1 MIRRSTKYALEALG
15 VLVAAAMLLIGV
27 AVWQL
32 STGPISLN
40 FLTSTLEAMANA
52 ELETGEVEIGET
64 VLDWSEDR
72 TELLIYFRNVVVK
85 DGSGEQ
91 ALTVPR
97 AFLDL
102 RLRSLLLGE
111 LAPRAVG
118 IFGVSARAVRRP
130 DTGVELALVSRP
142 DEGEVRAGP
151 DLGQLLAGLADE
163 AAPGSP
169 FRYLERVIIR
179 RASVTFVDQVNG
191 FTWEAPEA
199 QFTAVRDAGG
209 VTAQFESDVTL
220 GQARAHARLD
230 GYVEAQGDRIK
241 FDLDVT
247 GFNPAALGRSSQL
260 FEDFEPFDLVFDV
273 SGSADVALSDG
284 ALLDAHLKLASAPGE
299 LTWPELSDD
308 PIPIDEARLDVELD
322 PVAQNLIINHLE
334 YSAGTNRASLKG
346 EAAYELDGPFSVKST
361 AFDLTASNVEAEV
374 PDMIDGKLS
383 LASVDMKGEVDF
395 NLRRAKFED
404 LTLRTE
410 DGFVSFGG
418 VVEEAPRSPSIQAT
432 AQLEN
437 IGAGELRSLWPL
449 GLAKGARE
457 WFFENVEGGTV
468 TKGSFRMDVAGGVI
482 ADADLNDQ
490 PIPDEAL
497 DFRFTLEDADMS
509 YLGPMPRLSVPRAE
523 GHVTGDTFEAT
534 IPQAGLE
541 VGGEEIAITNGRF
554 FVPALHKKGTVGEI
568 ELTAAGSLRGLLM
581 LFDHEPLGFI
591 SQFGLDP
598 ASAGGTGQLTAKLS
612 LPLVKEVTLDD
623 VKYSGSGKASG
634 ASIPD
639 VMEDISATD
648 GELDIKVAQEAIEI
662 SGPVKLNGAPV
673 TLNWRER
680 LDAAAPGPQTR
691 IGLKGTLGTED
702 RAALGLDLGEFL
714 LGPVTADATF
724 TGEADDINKG
734 VLRLD
739 LANAII
745 RVEPL
750 GWWKGSQSPA
760 NASFDV
766 AFKKDGSTA
775 LTNIDVT
782 GEEISLTGSLLLDAE
797 GDVLSAD
804 IPAFRL
810 GTRTRGRLEARRA
823 EETGALSLK
832 VRGESIDAGGALE
845 GLFSDTPGG
854 MPESA
859 AQKEED
865 PDAPERPLE
874 LDVAFPQ
881 AYGNNGTEMTGLSL
895 YLYRGEEWLEQVQF
909 AASWED
915 GGPILATVS
924 RDADGVRRLSAQSS
938 DAGKAFKAFDFY
950 DSFEG
955 GKLDLD
961 AHWENEATNPVLI
974 GTLKGEKLRI
984 RDAPGLAKLLTVG
997 SFTGILDTMRGDGI
1011 LFEQMKVPFRV
1022 TETRIHIEEAYM
1034 VGPAIGLTLRGEVD
1048 PQTDEAEL
1056 AGTIVPAYTIN
1067 SILGNVP
1074 ILGDLIVGRKGEGI
1088 FAATYAVKGQIDDPQ
1103 VVVNPLAAL
1112 APGFLRR
1119 IFEFGST
1126 LPEEQ
1131 GQKTEEP
1138 AADAP
1143 AEEEAQAPAP

>member
-1 MIRRSTKYALEALG
+1 VIRRSTKYALEALG
-15 VLVAAAMLLIGV
+15 ILLAAIMLLVGV

-40 FLTSTLEAMANA
+40 FLTRTLEAMANS
-52 ELETGEVEIGET
+52 ELETGQIEIGET
-64 VLDWSEDR
+64 ILDWSDDR
-72 TELLIYFRNVVVK
+72 TELLIFFRNVTVK
-85 DGSGEQ
+85 DGSGEK

-97 AFLDL
+97 AFVDM

-111 LAPRAVG
+111 FAPQKIG
-118 IFGVSARAVRRP
+118 IFGVAARAVRRP
-130 DTGVELALVSRP
+130 DTGVELALVARS
-142 DEGEVRAGP
+142 DEGESQTGP
-151 DLGQLLAGLADE
+151 DLGRLLAGLADE

-191 FTWEAPEA
+191 FTWAAPEA
-199 QFTAVRDAGG
+199 QLSAVRGEDGI
-209 VTAQFESDVTL
+209 TAQFESDVTL
-220 GQARAHARLD
+220 GQARAHAKLN
-230 GYVEAQGDRIK
+230 GHVKPHGDRIS
-241 FDLDVT
+241 FDLDVS
-247 GFNPAALGRSSQL
+247 GFNPAELGRSSEL
-260 FEDFEPFDLVFDV
+260 FSDFKPYDLVFDV
-273 SGSADVALSDG
+273 SGSADVALNDG
-284 ALLDAHLKLASAPGE
+284 RLLKADLELASAPGE
-299 LTWPELSDD
+299 LTWPELSAE

-322 PVAQNLIINHLE
+322 PVEKTLVINNLE
-334 YSAGTNRASLKG
+334 YSAGTNRAILEG
-346 EAAYELDGPFSVKST
+346 QAAYELDGPFSVES
-361 AFDLTASNVEAEV
+361 ASFDLTASKVEAEV
-374 PDMIDGKLS
+374 PDVIDGKLS
-383 LASVDMKGEVDF
+383 LASVHMKGDVDF
-395 NLRRAKFED
+395 NLRRGKFED

-410 DGFVSFGG
+410 EGFVSFGG

-432 AQLEN
+432 AQLET

-468 TKGSFRMDVAGGVI
+468 TKGSFRMDVEGGVI
-482 ADADLNDQ
+482 AEADINDQ

-497 DFRFTLEDADMS
+497 DFRFTLENADMS

-523 GHVTGDTFEAT
+523 GHVTGDTFEAI

-554 FVPALHKKGTVGEI
+554 FVPALHKKGTIGEI

-612 LPLVKEVTLDD
+612 LPLVKEVSLDD
-623 VKYSGSGKASG
+623 VKYNGSGKASG

-639 VMEDISATD
+639 VMEDISATE

-680 LDAAAPGPQTR
+680 LDGDAPGPQTR
-691 IGLKGTLGTED
+691 IGLKGTIGTQD

-724 TGEADDINKG
+724 TGEADDINAG
-734 VLRLD
+734 AIRLG
-739 LANAII
+739 LTNSII
-745 RVEPL
+745 RIQPV
-750 GWWKGSQSPA
+750 GWWKGSESPA
-760 NASFDV
+760 NAEFDV
-766 AFKKDGSTA
+766 AFKKDGSIS
-775 LTNIDVT
+775 LTNIDVA
-782 GEEISLTGSLLLDAE
+782 GEEIDLTGSLTLDAE
-797 GDVLSAD
+797 GDVFSAD

-810 GTRTRGRLEARRA
+810 GTRSRGRLEARRMDG
-823 EETGALSLK
+823 TGALSVK
-832 VRGESIDAGGALE
+832 VRGESIAAGGALE

-854 MPESA
+854 MPESG

-865 PDAPERPLE
+865 PDAPSRPLE
-874 LDVAFPQ
+874 LDVAFPV
-881 AYGNNGTEMTGLSL
+881 AYGNNGTEMTDLSL
-895 YLYRGEEWLEQVQF
+895 YLYRGEKWLEQVNF
-909 AASWED
+909 AASWKE

-924 RDADGVRRLSAQSS
+924 RDADGIRRLSAQSS

-955 GKLDLD
+955 GMLDLD
-961 AHWENEATNPVLI
+961 ARWENEETDPVLI

-997 SFTGILDTMRGDGI
+997 SFTGILDTLRGDGI

-1022 TETRIHIEEAYM
+1022 TETRIYVDEAYM

-1126 LPEEQ
+1126 LPEEPE
-1131 GQKTEEP
+1131 QKTEEP
-1138 AADAP
+1138 AAEAP
-1143 AEEEAQAPAP
+1143 PEEEAQAPAP